1 MGFPGGS
8 DGKESAYNA
17 GDSSSIPGSG
27 KSPGEGHGNP
37 LQYSCQENPISV
49 SVLSK
54 IKCNLFF
61 FSVAVEFIFS
71 VSTSIALSKD
81 HNLFIFPFIILR
93 FYDYLGT

>member
-1 MGFPGGS
+1 MLNSGGS
-8 DGKESAYNA
+8 RLGRANGKK
-17 GDSSSIPGSG
+17 SIKFS
-27 KSPGEGHGNP
+27 
-37 LQYSCQENPISV
+37 
-49 SVLSK
+49 
-54 IKCNLFF
+54 NLFF